1 VGRKQILFLLV
12 MKIILLALTSCIGT
26 NIPTPIFG
34 LEVQEETPQ
43 PPEQY
48 SELSNPLE
56 GDRDAISAGEALFM
70 ANCSSCHGINGEGDG
85 LAARNF
91 EPPPGNLAVSQTSLG
106 DAYLYWRISDGGLME
121 PFNSLMPAWRG
132 LLDGEKIW
140 QVISY
145 IRTLRPQ

>member
-1 VGRKQILFLLV
+1 MGRKQILFLLV
-12 MKIILLALTSCIGT
+12 MIILPLALTSCIGI
-26 NIPTPIFG
+26 NNPTPIFG
-34 LEVQEETPQ
+34 LEVQAETPQ

-56 GDRDAISAGEALFM
+56 GDRDAISAGEALFIS
-70 ANCSSCHGINGEGDG
+70 NCSSCHGIHGVGDG

-91 EPPPGNLAVSQTSLG
+91 EPPPGNLARSQLSLD

-132 LLDGEKIW
+132 LLDEEKIW

-145 IRTLRPQ
+145 IRTLEPQ